1 MLFSGTVRRNLD
13 LFGVYTDAE
22 LRAAWQKVHLIPG
35 SKNYPMETTSTLDS
49 STAQEAKFNIFESL
63 SARVSEGGLDFS
75 QGQWQLFC
83 LARSIVIRP
92 KIMILDEATSVVD
105 KATDALIQR
114 SIQQDFSEST
124 LLVVAH
130 RLATVAEFDNI
141 FVMGDGKA
149 VEFGTPRDL
158 IGKKGAFWQMVCTSG
173 DKEALEKT
181 IFGGEM

>member
-35 SKNYPMETTSTLDS
+35 SKNYPTETTSTLDS

-83 LARSIVIRP
+83 LAR
-92 KIMILDEATSVVD
+92 SVVD

-158 IGKKGAFWQMVCTSG
+158 IGKKGAFWRMVCTSG